1 MITSLTSKLL
11 GTTGWTMAKID
22 IWMPLYVA
30 DYLADTSRLST
41 EQHGAY
47 LLLLIDYWRNGPL
60 PDDDAVLAQITRMS
74 PDAWSNARS
83 TLQAF
88 FKHESGKWVHGRVEV
103 ELAKAKRNGEAN
115 SIRAKAA
122 ASARWGASS
131 NTTSDASSIAPSMP
145 KAMLEDVLE
154 QCPSPSPSKVLKT
167 ITSADAD
174 FGKFWEVWPSTN
186 RKVAKAKCLEFWK
199 RHRLSEVTDQILAH
213 LKTMKTSEQW
223 LKGFEPAPL
232 TYLNQR
238 RWEDGL
244 PVAMNSNALPDWAR
258 RRG

>member
-1 MITSLTSKLL
+1 M
-11 GTTGWTMAKID
+11 MAKVD

-30 DYLADTSRLST
+30 DYLADTSRLTT

-74 PDAWSNARS
+74 PNAWSIARS

-88 FKHESGKWVHGRVEV
+88 FKHESGKWVHGRVEA
-103 ELAKAKRNGEAN
+103 ELAKAKRNGEVN
-115 SIRAKAA
+115 STRAKAA
-122 ASARWGASS
+122 ARARWDTQSNASS
-131 NTTSDASSIAPSMP
+131 NAPSIAPSNTQ
-145 KAMLEDVLE
+145 AMHEDMLE

-174 FGKFWEVWPSTN
+174 FGKFWEVWPSSN

-199 RHRLSEVTDQILAH
+199 RHKLSEVTDQILAH
-213 LKTMKTSEQW
+213 VKTMKTSEQW
-223 LKGFEPAPL
+223 VKGFEPAPM

-244 PVAMNSNALPDWAR
+244 PVTANSDAMPAWAPKR
-258 RRG
+258 A